1 MRISDWSSDVCS
13 SDLTSLILAA
23 ITAGQRL
30 LPLYDPHRFELF
42 IIASIL
48 VSLAAVPVALTTS
61 VAPAPLTQVS
71 LRFMRIITQSPAGV
85 AGCAAAGLVSGAF
98 WTLAPVFALNAGL
111 DLTEV
116 SLFMSIIAM
125 GGALGQRD
133 RNSTRSNSSHYSPSR
148 MPLPAC

>member
-111 DLTEV
+111 AITEV
-116 SLFMSIIAM
+116 SLFMSIIVM
-125 GGALGQRD
+125 GELGRAPC
-133 RNSTRSNSSHYSPSR
+133 RERGG
-148 MPLPAC
+148 